1 MHNYMKILLTV
12 ILVAAIGLI
21 GSQALDEQGQHY
33 TSESLKRSLVTFGV
47 ARSLNGVISVAQ
59 GTEIALQ
66 PAGVGV
72 TFAPGQI
79 LDPLNDLVERFSW
92 VMLMSS
98 ASIGIQKTLLIISAW
113 PLFSGTSIV
122 LALATVI
129 ALWTPVLQATPL
141 RPILLKFTFVVI
153 ILRLAVPLISV
164 ANELI
169 YQEFLAPQYQE
180 ATLQLQQTRERIG
193 QINDNAFSQAPSSH
207 ASQSLWDSAQQFY
220 NSATESIDIDAKLN
234 QYTSAA
240 ADASEYL
247 INLIV
252 VFMFQT
258 VIFPLTFLA
267 AIYIGVKNLVRLKT
281 HSSAN

>member
-1 MHNYMKILLTV
+1 MHSYIKILLTMV
-12 ILVAAIGLI
+12 LAAAIGLI

-33 TSESLKRSLVTFGV
+33 TNESLKRSLITFGV

-66 PAGVGV
+66 PAGVGL

-98 ASIGIQKTLLIISAW
+98 ASIGIQKTLLVISAW
-113 PLFSGTSIV
+113 PLFSGASIV
-122 LALATVI
+122 LALAASA
-129 ALWTPVLQATPL
+129 ALWTPALQTAPL
-141 RPILLKFTFVVI
+141 RTILLKCAFVVI
-153 ILRLAVPLISV
+153 ILRLAVPLIAV

-180 ATLQLQQTRERIG
+180 ATQQLQQTRERIG
-193 QINDNAFSQAPSSH
+193 QINDSTLSQTPSSH
-207 ASQSLWDSAQQFY
+207 ANQSLWDSAQQFY
-220 NSATESIDIDAKLN
+220 TSATESIDIEAKLD
-234 QYTSAA
+234 QYGAAA

-258 VIFPLTFLA
+258 VIFPLAFLA
-267 AIYIGVKNLVRLKT
+267 AIYVGVKNLVRLKIRRPVD
-281 HSSAN
+281 

>member
-1 MHNYMKILLTV
+1 MHHYVKIFLSMVL
-12 ILVAAIGLI
+12 IAAIGLI

-33 TSESLKRSLVTFGV
+33 TNEQLKRSLITFGV

-98 ASIGIQKTLLIISAW
+98 ASIGIQKTLLMMSAW
-113 PLFSGTSIV
+113 PVFSGASIV
-122 LALATVI
+122 LALAAI
-129 ALWTPVLQATPL
+129 AALWIPTIQASPL
-141 RPILLKFTFVVI
+141 RTVLLKCAFVVI
-153 ILRLAVPLISV
+153 ILRLAVPLIAV

-180 ATLQLQQTRERIG
+180 ATHQLQQTRERIG
-193 QINDNAFSQAPSSH
+193 QINDSAMSPAPATH
-207 ASQSLWDSAQQFY
+207 ANPSLWDSAQQFY
-220 NSATESIDIDAKLN
+220 HSATESIDIQAKLDR
-234 QYTSAA
+234 YTSAA
-240 ADASEYL
+240 ADASEHL

-252 VFMFQT
+252 VFMFQA
-258 VIFPLTFLA
+258 VIFPLAFLA
-267 AIYIGVKNLVRLKT
+267 TIYAGMKNVVKLNIRR
-281 HSSAN
+281 SEN